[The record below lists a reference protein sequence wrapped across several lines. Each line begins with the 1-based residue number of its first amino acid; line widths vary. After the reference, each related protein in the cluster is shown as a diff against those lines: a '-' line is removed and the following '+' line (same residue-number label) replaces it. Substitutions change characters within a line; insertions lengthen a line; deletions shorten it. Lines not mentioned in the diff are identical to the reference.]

1 LGQAANIASLAA
13 AAHEIVRVMDF
24 FSFFELNSL
33 MNKDNY
39 EFPGPYHADK
49 HFTEFMNQYCG
60 MDMQKPFAEIQQQRL
75 PFLNV
80 SFASDW
86 HYRNQRQGLLRFTP
100 QLEQVT
106 LAPDMEMLPTEL
118 SEFLRQFRQRPVA
131 SHKLQK
137 LISQAV
143 HKAAHESVIQ
153 NCPKE
158 AIAHYLTNCHQDS
171 NRFLTMSITN
181 RKHLLPKGHL
191 SYETKRI
198 LGLPYEPWIYH
209 SEEPVKCPMC
219 KDPNVDLRENTN
231 HGGHCEGMR
240 RLAVTSARHDPICAE
255 IFAIVVQQGYHA
267 AWQPRLDNGKQ
278 TDVGTFINGAYQ
290 HLDVSVVD
298 PTAPSNVR
306 LGQHQL
312 GLANSQ
318 LTEKHKLYDET
329 LAKQGET
336 LQGMIFEPSGAMAT
350 ETSKFLK
357 QLAKAGEIRGRS
369 DKLSFEQIK
378 KQIAIALA
386 TGNALIQIEY
396 ARFFR
401 NVPLRWT
408 QTAYSG
414 QRPQRIVR
422 MVPIAGQRE
431 VRVMNA

>member
-1 LGQAANIASLAA
+1 
-13 AAHEIVRVMDF
+13 MDF
-24 FSFFELNSL
+24 FSNFETNSSI
-33 MNKDNY
+33 NKVNY
-39 EFPGPYHADK
+39 EFPGPYHADN
-49 HFTEFMNQYCG
+49 HFTQFMNQYF
-60 MDMQKPFAEIQQQRL
+60 DMNMQEPYSEIQQTRL
-75 PFLNV
+75 PFINL

-86 HYRNQRQGLLRFTP
+86 HYRNQRQTLLGFTP

-118 SEFLRQFRQRPVA
+118 SEFLRQFRQRPMA

-137 LISQAV
+137 LISQAIY
-143 HKAAHESVIQ
+143 KAAYERVIQ
-153 NCPKE
+153 SDAPKRS
-158 AIAHYLTNCHQDS
+158 IAHHLTNCHQDS

-191 SYETKRI
+191 SYEVKRI
-198 LGLPYEPWIYH
+198 LGLPYEPWIHH
-209 SEEPVKCPMC
+209 SEEPVRCPMC
-219 KDPNVDLRENTN
+219 KDPNIDLRENTN

-312 GLANSQ
+312 GLANNQ
-318 LTEKHKLYDET
+318 LAEKHKLYDQT

-378 KQIAIALA
+378 KQITIALA

-408 QTAYSG
+408 QAAYSG
-414 QRPQRIVR
+414 QRPQRVVR
-422 MVPIAGQRE
+422 LVPIVGQRE
-431 VRVMNA
+431 VRMVNAHHA